1 MISFEVAR
9 LHSASD
15 VSQFI
20 TDLSSL
26 AAADDIRSHPYN
38 EENEQ
43 IAYVASTESDS
54 SARELRYSDCR
65 VAHTTSGHHAQGGEE
80 SNSVVDL
87 RNSERGAEHSEHNV
101 EPVKRNVSGTRI

>member
-1 MISFEVAR
+1 MKTFEVAR

-43 IAYVASTESDS
+43 TAYVAYTESDS
-54 SARELRYSDCR
+54 SAREFRYSNCR
-65 VAHTTSGHHAQGGEE
+65 VAQTTSGHDAQGGEE
-80 SNSVVDL
+80 SNNVVNL
-87 RNSERGAEHSEHNV
+87 RNSERGAEHSEYNV
-101 EPVKRNVSGTRI
+101 EPVKCNVSCTRI